1 LCLVLFSPLFSV
13 IGQQLQPINIEHVS
27 KKIKSP
33 WVFKVM
39 QEEPIAYVTTEE
51 KNMLYKGF
59 PATITTEYGYNSKNQ
74 LIKKFEWIVQESY
87 RGRYQ
92 IVTVT
97 QYDTL
102 ERKQSV
108 LVYHKGKNHYPYKWM
123 YKDPYMSGYEITK
136 KWMLKEAYN
145 WEYQSDTNEYRASS
159 VRISREWRNNKSW
172 KKESMLYR
180 ITYNQFDSLNRVAES
195 VKKDYPHVSS
205 YIPFLTKNEY
215 VDGKLSRKMYYKESD
230 YRGTRF
236 SIKDGKVKYHKMV
249 LQKYH
254 RVEYS
259 DVRYDKDG
267 KEAYPSIRAH
277 TDFGKNGDRKV
288 GHGISNYK
296 SCIDHYDTLIQ
307 KTGETYLEHIC
318 ICNEKG
324 VIYEQYGNYV
334 KLDKRDTTQ
343 QK

>member
-1 LCLVLFSPLFSV
+1 MCLILFFPLFSV
-13 IGQQLQPINIEHVS
+13 IGQQLSPIEIEQVPI
-27 KKIKSP
+27 KIKSP
-33 WVFKVM
+33 EIFKVV
-39 QEEPIAYVTTEE
+39 QEPIAYVTTEE
-51 KNMLYKGF
+51 KHMLYKGF
-59 PATITTEYGYNSKNQ
+59 PATVMTEYGYNSRNQ

-195 VKKDYPHVSS
+195 VKKDYPHNSQ

-236 SIKDGKVKYHKMV
+236 SIKDGKVKYHKMIP
-249 LQKYH
+249 LKYH

-259 DVRYDKDG
+259 DERFDKNG
-267 KEAYPSIRAH
+267 KEVYPSLRSH
-277 TDFGKNGDRKV
+277 TDLCKNGNRKV
-288 GHGISNYK
+288 GYGISNYK

-307 KTGETYLEHIC
+307 ETGETYLEHIC